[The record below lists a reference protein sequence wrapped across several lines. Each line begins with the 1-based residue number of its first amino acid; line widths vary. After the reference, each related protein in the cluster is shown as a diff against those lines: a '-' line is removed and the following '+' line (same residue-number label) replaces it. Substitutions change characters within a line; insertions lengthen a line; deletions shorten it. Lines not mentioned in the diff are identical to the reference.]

1 MLLHS
6 RDSTESVSIVCPLP
20 AVTELGCEVPLDT
33 ILPCWRKLYTTGYR
47 TYNHIRILAS
57 AWVRDSSTRG
67 MPKLH
72 SLPGELRVEGIR
84 GDCLLLMTYIWLAL
98 MGAPDI
104 CRNNPQPGGSQRGG
118 RKMFS
123 PNEPNTLSPGCQR
136 SFFVSL
142 NQGTQD
148 HPQNIREKRS
158 MKGLTSLALQSWVKL
173 SPSWDLLALPE
184 LLLTEVAFNVSFL
197 YQLQSASWSQN
208 CEKTS
213 HLWRF
218 FFFFWSVRKYY
229 LRVNKPLFEVS

>member
-1 MLLHS
+1 
-6 RDSTESVSIVCPLP
+6 
-20 AVTELGCEVPLDT
+20 
-33 ILPCWRKLYTTGYR
+33 
-47 TYNHIRILAS
+47 
-57 AWVRDSSTRG
+57 
-67 MPKLH
+67 
-72 SLPGELRVEGIR
+72 
-84 GDCLLLMTYIWLAL
+84 MTYIWLAL

-118 RKMFS
+118 RKIFS

-184 LLLTEVAFNVSFL
+184 LLLTEVGFNVSFL
-197 YQLQSASWSQN
+197 YQLQPASWSQN

-218 FFFFWSVRKYY
+218 FFFFFWSVRRYY